1 MDFLATLGKIG
12 PYLDGLQKFGISGI
26 LVLVAMGVA
35 AIIPRRRP
43 KSEAELDDLEHA
55 RTKSIFEENAN
66 LRDELRGIH
75 EDRMRGWNLA
85 RRWHQIAADLNI
97 RLRET
102 IAGIAPD
109 ARPPAPSPLPGFEEP
124 EGLGPAEQPH

>member
-26 LVLVAMGVA
+26 LVLVAMGIA

-55 RTKSIFEENAN
+55 RTKSIFEENTN
-66 LRDELRGIH
+66 LRDELRDLH

-97 RLRET
+97 SLRET
-102 IAGIAPD
+102 IAIMSPGC
-109 ARPPAPSPLPGFEEP
+109 RPQMPPSLPGFEEP
-124 EGLGPAEQPH
+124 DGIGPDQPH